1 VNVNAYASGW
11 CTVCGRRRGGDGRCV
26 NCDPWWTSP
35 LIQVGGPILAV
46 GSLLLVGLAGAVTP
60 PRRDTPAS
68 SAASRPSPP
77 RAAIFTSPTVSGSSI
92 ASAGPLSAPPLQ
104 AAPPPLAA
112 MPQLPPDFYAPKPNP
127 DAAMMESFEWL
138 RYSVRVASNQMR
150 ARSEL
155 QARPYSGSSSPMSY
169 PKTPNFAESATQAL

>member
-1 VNVNAYASGW
+1 
-11 CTVCGRRRGGDGRCV
+11 
-26 NCDPWWTSP
+26 
-35 LIQVGGPILAV
+35 
-46 GSLLLVGLAGAVTP
+46 
-60 PRRDTPAS
+60 
-68 SAASRPSPP
+68 
-77 RAAIFTSPTVSGSSI
+77 
-92 ASAGPLSAPPLQ
+92 
-104 AAPPPLAA
+104 
-112 MPQLPPDFYAPKPNP
+112 MPQLPPDFYAPKPDP